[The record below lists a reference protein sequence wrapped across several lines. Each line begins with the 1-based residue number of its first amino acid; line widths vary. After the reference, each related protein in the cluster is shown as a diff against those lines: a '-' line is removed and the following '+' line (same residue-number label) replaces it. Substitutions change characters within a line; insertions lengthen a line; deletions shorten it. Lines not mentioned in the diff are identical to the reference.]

1 MVCLYTSIVAFTIM
15 FPVTKYSGWKFS
27 AWEWGDKE
35 SIDVCVDTILS
46 KSTHV
51 LSVHLH
57 VVCVCVSKLYHMSSA
72 HFTNHIT
79 A

>member
-27 AWEWGDKE
+27 ACEWSDKE

-46 KSTHV
+46 KSTHT
-51 LSVHLH
+51 LPVHLH
-57 VVCVCVSKLYHMSSA
+57 S
-72 HFTNHIT
+72 T
-79 A
+79 